1 LFARFSAVV
10 GQNAQARQS
19 RKEKTMTKRA
29 RILVVDDEAAMRE
42 ALNDWLKEDGYD
54 VGLATDGRQAIDMAM
69 KKGWDVILL
78 DLKMPG
84 MDGIET
90 LRRLKGKDVDTD
102 AEILMM
108 TAYATVDTAV
118 QAMKEGA
125 FDYLVKPF
133 APEEVEVQI
142 KKIVAHRE
150 LVLENIL
157 LRQKLE
163 ERSDY
168 DEIIGKSDPMQEIF
182 TLITQVAPTDSTVLI
197 TGESGTGKELIAQAI
212 HGNSQRCY
220 MPFIAVSCGAL
231 PDSLLESELFGYEK
245 GAFTGAEFTKKGRFE
260 LADKGT
266 IFLDEIGDISL
277 KTQVDLLRVL
287 QQKAFRRLGGQEEI
301 EVDVRILAATNRD
314 LKQAISENRFR
325 EDLYYRL
332 NVISIHVPPLR
343 ERKEDIPLLVKAF
356 IRRYCLEMNKEAV
369 NISPSALNSLIDYD
383 WPGNVRELENVIERA
398 LVIGRGP
405 EIVVDDLPFKS
416 KEIVSDMTPDS
427 LKMLEKMHIHKV
439 LKKTDWNISKTA
451 RLLEIDRQT
460 LYNKIEKYNIEKES

>member
-1 LFARFSAVV
+1 
-10 GQNAQARQS
+10 
-19 RKEKTMTKRA
+19 MTKQA
-29 RILVVDDEAAMRE
+29 RILVVDDEIAMRE
-42 ALNDWLKEDGYD
+42 ALYDWLKEDGYD
-54 VGLATDGRQAIDMAM
+54 VGLAEGGRQAIAMAGE
-69 KKGWDVILL
+69 KNWDVILL
-78 DLKMPG
+78 DLKMPD
-84 MDGIET
+84 MDGLET
-90 LRRLKGKDVDTD
+90 LRRLKGKDVETD

-118 QAMKEGA
+118 NAMKEGA

-133 APEEVEVQI
+133 APDEIEMQL

-157 LRQKLE
+157 LRQRLN
-163 ERSDY
+163 ERAEY
-168 DEIIGKSDPMQEIF
+168 DEIIGKSDSMQKVF
-182 TLITQVAPTDSTVLI
+182 DLISQVAPTDSTVLI

-245 GAFTGAEFTKKGRFE
+245 GAFTGAEYTKKGRFE
-260 LADKGT
+260 LADNGT
-266 IFLDEIGDISL
+266 LFLDEIGDISL

-287 QQKAFRRLGGQEEI
+287 QQKTFRRLGGVEEI
-301 EVDVRILAATNRD
+301 QVDARILAATNRD
-314 LKQAISENRFR
+314 LRKAISESKFR
-325 EDLYYRL
+325 EDLFYRL

-343 ERKEDIPLLVKAF
+343 ERKEDISLLVKAF
-356 IRRYCLEMNKEAV
+356 IRKYCIEMNKEVVKIA
-369 NISPSALNSLIDYD
+369 PSALNLLIDYD

-405 EIVVDDLPFKS
+405 EIVTEDLPFPS
-416 KEIVSDMTPDS
+416 KTLAPEMMPDS
-427 LKMLEKMHIHKV
+427 LKMMEKMHIRKI
-439 LKKTDWNISKTA
+439 LKKTDWNISRTA

-460 LYNKIEKYNIEKES
+460 LYNKIEKYKIEKES

>member
-1 LFARFSAVV
+1 
-10 GQNAQARQS
+10 
-19 RKEKTMTKRA
+19 MTKMA
-29 RILVVDDEAAMRE
+29 RILVVDDEAPMRE
-42 ALNDWLKEDGYD
+42 ALYDWLKEDGYE
-54 VGLATDGRQAIDMAM
+54 VGLAESGKDAIVIAM
-69 KKGWDVILL
+69 EKSWDVILL

-84 MDGIET
+84 MDGLET
-90 LRRLKGKDVDTD
+90 LKQLKGKQVDTD

-133 APEEVEVQI
+133 APDEIEMQI
-142 KKIVAHRE
+142 KKIVTHRE

-163 ERSDY
+163 ERSEY
-168 DEIIGKSDPMQEIF
+168 DEIIGKSDVMQKIYD
-182 TLITQVAPTDSTVLI
+182 LISQVAPTDSTVLI

-245 GAFTGAEFTKKGRFE
+245 GAFTGAEHTKKGRFE
-260 LADKGT
+260 MADKGT
-266 IFLDEIGDISL
+266 LFLDEIGDISL

-287 QQKAFRRLGGQEEI
+287 QRKEFSRLGGQEEI
-301 EVDVRILAATNRD
+301 KVDVRILAATNRD
-314 LKQAISENRFR
+314 LKKAISENKFR
-325 EDLYYRL
+325 EDLFYRL

-343 ERKEDIPLLVKAF
+343 ERKDDIPLLVKVF
-356 IRRYCLEMNKEAV
+356 IRRYCLEMNKELVKIA
-369 NISPSALNSLIDYD
+369 SSALKLLMDYD

-398 LVIGRGP
+398 LVIGRGK
-405 EIVVDDLPFKS
+405 EIVTEDLPFSRKQLGP
-416 KEIVSDMTPDS
+416 ETMPNS
-427 LKMLEKMHIHKV
+427 LKLMEKMHI
-439 LKKTDWNISKTA
+439 KKILEETDWNISKSA

-460 LYNKIEKYNIEKES
+460 LYNKIAKYKIEKEL

>member
-1 LFARFSAVV
+1 
-10 GQNAQARQS
+10 
-19 RKEKTMTKRA
+19 MTKKA
-29 RILVVDDEAAMRE
+29 RILVVDDEAPMRE
-42 ALNDWLKEDGYD
+42 ALNDWLMEDGYE
-54 VGLATDGRQAIDMAM
+54 VGLAESGKNAIAM
-69 KKGWDVILL
+69 VMEKGWDVILL

-90 LRRLKGKDVDTD
+90 LRQLKGKDVDTD

-133 APEEVEVQI
+133 APDEIEMQI

-163 ERSDY
+163 ERSEY
-168 DEIIGKSDPMQEIF
+168 DEIIGKSDAMQKIF
-182 TLITQVAPTDSTVLI
+182 DLITQVAPTDSTVLV

-220 MPFIAVSCGAL
+220 MPFIALSCGAL
-231 PDSLLESELFGYEK
+231 PDSLLESELFGYER
-245 GAFTGAEFTKKGRFE
+245 GAFTGAEHTKKGRFE
-260 LADKGT
+260 MADKGT
-266 IFLDEIGDISL
+266 LFLDEIGDISL

-287 QQKAFRRLGGQEEI
+287 QQKEFRRLGGQEEI
-301 EVDVRILAATNRD
+301 KVDVRILAATNRD
-314 LKQAISENRFR
+314 LEKAISENKFR
-325 EDLYYRL
+325 EDLFYRL

-343 ERKEDIPLLVKAF
+343 ERKDDIPLLVKAF
-356 IRRYCLEMNKEAV
+356 IRRYCLEMNKELV
-369 NISPSALNSLIDYD
+369 KITPSALKLLMDYN

-398 LVIGRGP
+398 LVIGRDK
-405 EIVVDDLPFKS
+405 EIVTDDLPFTR
-416 KEIVSDMTPDS
+416 KELGPETTPIS
-427 LKMLEKMHIHKV
+427 LKLMERMHIIRMLEE
-439 LKKTDWNISKTA
+439 TGWNISKTA
-451 RLLEIDRQT
+451 RVLEVDRQT
-460 LYNKIEKYNIEKES
+460 LYNKIEKYKIEKES

>member
-1 LFARFSAVV
+1 
-10 GQNAQARQS
+10 
-19 RKEKTMTKRA
+19 MTKKA
-29 RILVVDDEAAMRE
+29 RILVVDDEAPMRE
-42 ALNDWLKEDGYD
+42 SLKDWLMEEGYE
-54 VGLATDGRQAIDMAM
+54 VGLAASGQEAIAMAR
-69 KKGWDVILL
+69 KKSWDVILL

-84 MDGIET
+84 MDGVET
-90 LRRLKGKDVDTD
+90 LQRLKSKKVDTE

-118 QAMKEGA
+118 HAMKAGA

-133 APEEVEVQI
+133 SPDEIEMQI

-163 ERSDY
+163 ERSEY
-168 DEIIGKSDPMQEIF
+168 DEIIGKSDVMQKIYD
-182 TLITQVAPTDSTVLI
+182 LISQVAPTDSTVLI

-231 PDSLLESELFGYEK
+231 PESLLESELFGYEK
-245 GAFTGAEFTKKGRFE
+245 GAFTGADYTKKGRFE

-266 IFLDEIGDISL
+266 LFLDEIGDISL

-287 QQKAFRRLGGQEEI
+287 QQKDFRRLGGQEEI
-301 EVDVRILAATNRD
+301 KVDVRILAATNQE

-325 EDLYYRL
+325 EDLFYRL

-356 IRRYCLEMNKEAV
+356 IRRYCLELNKEPVKIA
-369 NISPSALNSLIDYD
+369 SSAIKLLMDYN

-405 EIVVDDLPFKS
+405 EIVTEDLPFS
-416 KEIVSDMTPDS
+416 RKELGTEALPNS
-427 LKMLEKMHIHKV
+427 LKLMEKMHI
-439 LKKTDWNISKTA
+439 KKILEETDWNISKAA

-460 LYNKIEKYNIEKES
+460 LYNKIEKYHIEKES